1 MKIFSIIVAFL
12 ENVNFIKFQKS
23 LVLML
28 IFDPKKIYLILYP
41 FPDNLTTHITGHGA
55 GPHSHHVMRQQNFGV
70 SGLGGGGVDRGSL
83 AGGLSDGSRH
93 SGGAG
98 SQAAASS
105 SVTLPRIT
113 SNKSA
118 STLPH
123 QPPPASAER
132 LPSCLKHRK
141 STHASL
147 R

>member
-1 MKIFSIIVAFL
+1 MSNSK
-12 ENVNFIKFQKS
+12 NFQIRLS
-23 LVLML
+23 LVFML
-28 IFDPKKIYLILYP
+28 IFGPKKIYQILYP
-41 FPDNLTTHITGHGA
+41 SPDNLTTHITGHGA

-70 SGLGGGGVDRGSL
+70 SGLGGGLS
-83 AGGLSDGSRH
+83 AGGGVSDGSRH
-93 SGGAG
+93 SGGGG

>member
-1 MKIFSIIVAFL
+1 M
-12 ENVNFIKFQKS
+12 
-23 LVLML
+23 LML
-28 IFDPKKIYLILYP
+28 IIWSKIYLVILYP
-41 FPDNLTTHITGHGA
+41 SPDILITHITGHGA

-70 SGLGGGGVDRGSL
+70 SGLGGGLSGGG
-83 AGGLSDGSRH
+83 GGLSDGSRH
-93 SGGAG
+93 SGVGG

>member
-70 SGLGGGGVDRGSL
+70 SGLGGGVDR
-83 AGGLSDGSRH
+83 GGLSDGSRH
-93 SGGAG
+93 SGGG
-98 SQAAASS
+98 GGGQAAASS